1 MSVYR
6 RGGTWWVEF
15 TFAGKRVRESAKTTR
30 KTIAKEYERRRR
42 LELEKALAG
51 IPSEDRTKRLRTVK
65 EATREYLKSYRV
77 GHRPKSVTWATERL
91 AHVDRILGE
100 VLLPDLTE
108 DRIRGYMEGRQ
119 TEAVSGRT
127 INMELVCL
135 SLAIGR
141 PWRQLWPNVR
151 RLEER
156 HDIGVALAEEDE
168 GKLLDAADGNKSP
181 TIGTFVRVAL
191 LTGMRSGEIRG
202 LEWGQINLGQ
212 REFTVGKSKTR
223 GGAGRVI
230 PMSDELFDVF
240 KDHAD
245 WFTGRFGE
253 TKPEYFLFPY
263 GQRWPSDPTRPT
275 LSVKTAWGSVR
286 DEAGVK
292 CRFHDL
298 RHTALTKMAEAGVP
312 ESTMMA
318 LAGHLSRAML
328 ERYSHVRMKAKRE
341 AVEAMRTAR
350 PKRVSDGV
358 PTKPPTAGQGDMI
371 Q

>member
-1 MSVYR
+1 MSVYK
-6 RGGTWWVEF
+6 RGNQWWVEF
-15 TFAGKRVRESAKTTR
+15 TIAGKRVRESAKTTR
-30 KTIAKEYERRRR
+30 KTVAKEYERSRK
-42 LELEKALAG
+42 LEFERAFAG
-51 IPSEDRTKRLRTVK
+51 MPSEDRSKLLRSVS
-65 EATREYLKSYRV
+65 EAATEYLKGYAV
-77 GHRPKSVTWATERL
+77 NHRPKSLQWSIERL
-91 AHVDRILGE
+91 AHVERLLGE

-108 DRIRGYMEGRQ
+108 VRVLEYMARRQSEG
-119 TEAVSGRT
+119 VSGRT
-127 INMELVCL
+127 INMEIVNL
-135 SLAIGR
+135 SLAVGH
-141 PWRQLWPNVR
+141 PWRKLWPKVR
-151 RLEER
+151 KLEER
-156 HDIGVALAEEDE
+156 HDIGIALPEDDE
-168 GKLLDAADGNKSP
+168 VKLLEAADANKSP
-181 TIGTFVRVAL
+181 TIGTFIRVAL
-191 LTGMRSGEIRG
+191 LTALRSGEIRN
-202 LEWGQINLGQ
+202 LQWERMDLGQ
-212 REFTVGKSKTR
+212 RTFVVGKSKSR
-223 GGAGRVI
+223 GGAGRII
-230 PMSDELFDVF
+230 PMSDELFDVI

-263 GQRWPSDPTRPT
+263 GPRWPSDPTRPT

-341 AVEAMRTAR
+341 AVQAMRTAR

-358 PTKPPTAGQGDMI
+358 PTKSPTVSPGDMV